1 MNAIGDNGAV
11 AMSEVLKTNSALTE
25 LYLYSKF
32 QVFCDIIIILKSFI
46 FVLFKNKRQWDQSS
60 RCKIVER
67 STQNQQIIEETQ
79 PWLFESLP
87 IRIIKDYFGNFDM
100 TVNKIGEQ
108 GTKAICEAIEINTT
122 IVQLNLESSD
132 SKTTSHHKQLFHWL
146 YSLFQTN
153 QSVVLEA

>member
-11 AMSEVLKTNSALTE
+11 AMSDVLKTNSTLTE

-32 QVFCDIIIILKSFI
+32 QVFCKRFLIVKTFI

-60 RCKIVER
+60 RYKNVER

-79 PWLFESLP
+79 SWLFASLP
-87 IRIIKDYFGNFDM
+87 IRPIKELFGNFDV
-100 TVNKIGEQ
+100 TVNKIGEH
-108 GTKAICEAIEINTT
+108 GTKAVCEAIEINTT

-132 SKTTSHHKQLFHWL
+132 SK
-146 YSLFQTN
+146 
-153 QSVVLEA
+153 VLHIINIVFTD